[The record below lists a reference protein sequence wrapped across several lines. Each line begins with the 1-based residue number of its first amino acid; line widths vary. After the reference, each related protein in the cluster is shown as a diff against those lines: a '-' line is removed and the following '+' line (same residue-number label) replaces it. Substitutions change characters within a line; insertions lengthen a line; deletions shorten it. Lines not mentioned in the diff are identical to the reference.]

1 MYSELVLPCIVAL
14 VAHVLISYSF
24 PYMYDNLFTS
34 EMKRMFS
41 DYRDEILSNRN
52 NLGWSSLYIVIIVLV
67 TTLLTPLV
75 KDMLAENQRQPSIL
89 NLAKLLPSKTS

>member
-1 MYSELVLPCIVAL
+1 MYSELVLSCIVAL

-24 PYMYDNLFTS
+24 PYAYDNLFTS
-34 EMKRMFS
+34 EMKRIFN
-41 DYRDEILSNRN
+41 DYRNVILSNRN

-75 KDMLAENQRQPSIL
+75 KDMLAKNQRTPYVL
-89 NLAKLLPSKTS
+89 NLANLLPAKTA